1 MKNGK
6 IASQV
11 SHLART
17 MTRTIFS
24 HDVDTDIMK
33 KYNNWITTGSHIIVL
48 NVSESEIQKLALNPN
63 SCVIVDEGHT
73 QVEPNSL
80 TIMGFYPSA
89 LNPEFKSYSNVTSKP
104 KTTQC
109 ETIYQQSMHDIS
121 ISTDISDLSIPMYFL
136 VNKTYEVT
144 KYKLITQIFH
154 ITMEMTKFVMHRPD
168 NDPYLTIF
176 TDWINK
182 GAKTIVLK
190 VDNEQISKVRELNMS
205 HKLFN
210 AREIHLIPSIVGFL
224 PHTVDSSTLS
234 SYKLY

>member
-1 MKNGK
+1 
-6 IASQV
+6 
-11 SHLART
+11 
-17 MTRTIFS
+17 
-24 HDVDTDIMK
+24 
-33 KYNNWITTGSHIIVL
+33 
-48 NVSESEIQKLALNPN
+48 
-63 SCVIVDEGHT
+63 
-73 QVEPNSL
+73 
-80 TIMGFYPSA
+80 
-89 LNPEFKSYSNVTSKP
+89 
-104 KTTQC
+104 
-109 ETIYQQSMHDIS
+109 
-121 ISTDISDLSIPMYFL
+121 
-136 VNKTYEVT
+136 
-144 KYKLITQIFH
+144 
-154 ITMEMTKFVMHRPD
+154 MEMTKFVMHRPD